1 MCSGRILRFERT
13 QSRLTSL
20 DARFIIKGMGRK
32 KLTRTKN
39 RNTYSLENLKQ
50 LREIRDKISP
60 LGMHMTDSQALDVAV
75 STVHR
80 VMFDNKLSVV
90 DLDKV
95 LAYFNEHLKR
105 TWADFVSKALEGAGH
120 EGVVVDWHKDG
131 SVEVRWDEG
140 RAIVPAQVFEGK
152 GMREDD
158 MLRDMKTSE
167 LPI

>member
-1 MCSGRILRFERT
+1 
-13 QSRLTSL
+13 
-20 DARFIIKGMGRK
+20 MGRH
-32 KLTRTKN
+32 KLTHKKN

-50 LREIRDKISP
+50 LREIGDKISP
-60 LGMHMTDSQALDVAV
+60 LGMHMTDSQALDVV
-75 STVHR
+75 IITMHKVL
-80 VMFDNKLSVV
+80 FDTKLQVV

-120 EGVVVDWHKDG
+120 ADVVVDWHKDG

-152 GMREDD
+152 GMRDDD
-158 MLRDMKTSE
+158 MLREMKTSE